1 MTLLGGVRY
10 DWFTENPQ
18 TTAASNGIT
27 THYRRA
33 NEFAFSPRGGLTVQ
47 PLDWLVF
54 FGNLSQTRTPTLGY
68 RDADG
73 NRPTD
78 PWTAT
83 QMEGGFRVRPVEKL
97 WFSASVYRIDQRNTP
112 VAETINNDTY
122 YYFEGKSNSRGVELS
137 LAGDITEN
145 WTVLAMYAYNR
156 YENRNA
162 TGTAPSVFRRNP
174 NHTFSL
180 NTSYRFD
187 CCDLLR
193 DIVVGCGY
201 RFRSKSFATMRGTFV
216 DNNLY
221 FSHSHV
227 FDVNVSVPLTKFG
240 GPEDWTLTLG
250 IRNLFGEKYFES
262 ARHFYECLVGE
273 PRTFEIG
280 LRGKF

>member
-1 MTLLGGVRY
+1 
-10 DWFTENPQ
+10 
-18 TTAASNGIT
+18 
-27 THYRRA
+27 
-33 NEFAFSPRGGLTVQ
+33 
-47 PLDWLVF
+47 
-54 FGNLSQTRTPTLGY
+54 
-68 RDADG
+68 
-73 NRPTD
+73 
-78 PWTAT
+78 
-83 QMEGGFRVRPVEKL
+83 MEGGFRVRPVEKL

-162 TGTAPSVFRRNP
+162 DGTAPSVFRRNP

-180 NTSYRFD
+180 STSYRFD

-201 RFRSKSFATMRGTFV
+201 RFRSKSFATMRGAFV
-216 DNNLY
+216 DDNLY
-221 FSHSHV
+221 FGHSHV
-227 FDVNVSVPLTKFG
+227 FDVNVYVPLTKFG
-240 GPEDWTLTLG
+240 GPENWTLSLG
-250 IRNLFGEKYFES
+250 VRNLFGEKYFES

-280 LRGKF
+280 LRARF

>member
-1 MTLLGGVRY
+1 
-10 DWFTENPQ
+10 
-18 TTAASNGIT
+18 
-27 THYRRA
+27 
-33 NEFAFSPRGGLTVQ
+33 
-47 PLDWLVF
+47 
-54 FGNLSQTRTPTLGY
+54 
-68 RDADG
+68 
-73 NRPTD
+73 
-78 PWTAT
+78 
-83 QMEGGFRVRPVEKL
+83 MEGGFRVRPVEKL
-97 WFSASVYRIDQRNTP
+97 WFSASVYRINQRNTP

-145 WTVLAMYAYNR
+145 WTVLAMYSYNR

-201 RFRSKSFATMRGTFV
+201 RFRSKSFATFHGTFV

-221 FSHSHV
+221 FAHSHV

-280 LRGKF
+280 LRARF